1 MATPAIALKH
11 LTDELQKEGLNPKNA
26 ARVAAEI
33 ARALNVKDHEVGIL
47 RLERQMM
54 HFVHPAML
62 ANVGAIPVN
71 TSIAVAARVVSTK
84 KPEIINNLAQTKHAS
99 VFEAVELQKKPKV
112 VGQQVNP
119 EEKLA
124 HVIQKMISVPI
135 IGQAGVVGV
144 IEVSRKG
151 KSAPEAGPDFSPADL
166 QKLVTIASSLA
177 GCFK

>member
-1 MATPAIALKH
+1 MATPAIALKQ

-54 HFVHPAML
+54 HFVHPARL

-84 KPEIINNLAQTKHAS
+84 AMSQ
-99 VFEAVELQKKPKV
+99 ELEGSGHQM
-112 VGQQVNP
+112 
-119 EEKLA
+119 L
-124 HVIQKMISVPI
+124 
-135 IGQAGVVGV
+135 
-144 IEVSRKG
+144 
-151 KSAPEAGPDFSPADL
+151 GPDR
-166 QKLVTIASSLA
+166 
-177 GCFK
+177 